1 MVNQLAEEEVNF
13 NNILGE
19 IRSSFPDEDISV
31 LYQRLNKDGYLCLRN
46 LIPQNEVLRARKIF
60 YEFLKNQIKFSNDST
75 IENPKSENGNFFS
88 GGKKE
93 ITHHPDFINI
103 LEHPNIFNFF
113 KQLFSEPCKTYDY
126 KWVRTV
132 GSNSYGTEAHMD
144 IVYMGRGSKNLLT
157 MWIPVGK
164 ITREN
169 GPMVVLDK
177 SHNHPKLKKIR
188 DTYGRMDVDK
198 DLIKGGWFTNNYS
211 ELSRLTKTKW
221 LVGDYDP
228 GDVLIVSIYTF
239 HGSLRNNSD
248 ILRFTCDVRFQP
260 ESDSI
265 DNRWIGENPIAHR
278 DWWRGEKEGKTI
290 EIDEARESWGV

>member
-1 MVNQLAEEEVNF
+1 M
-13 NNILGE
+13 
-19 IRSSFPDEDISV
+19 
-31 LYQRLNKDGYLCLRN
+31 
-46 LIPQNEVLRARKIF
+46 
-60 YEFLKNQIKFSNDST
+60 
-75 IENPKSENGNFFS
+75 FF

-103 LEHPNIFNFF
+103 LEHPNSFNFF

-132 GSNSYGTEAHMD
+132 GSNSYGAEAHMD
-144 IVYMGRGSKNLLT
+144 VVYMGRGSKNLLT

-198 DLIKGGWFTNNYS
+198 DLIKDGWFTNNYS

-290 EIDEARESWGV
+290 EIDKARESWGV

>member
-1 MVNQLAEEEVNF
+1 MVYQLGEEKVDF

-19 IRSSFPDEDISV
+19 IKSSYPNEDI
-31 LYQRLNKDGYLCLRN
+31 LLLCKRLNTDGYLCLRQ
-46 LIPQNEVLRARKIF
+46 LIPQSEILNARKIF
-60 YEFLKNQIKFSNDST
+60 YEYLNNQEIFTDDST
-75 IENPKSENGNFFS
+75 IEEPKSENGSCFF

-93 ITHHPDFINI
+93 ITHHPEFIKI
-103 LEHPNIFNFF
+103 LEHPNSFDFF
-113 KQLFSEPCKTYDY
+113 AKLFEEPARTYDY
-126 KWVRTV
+126 KWVRSV
-132 GSNSYGTEAHMD
+132 GKNNYGTEAHMD
-144 IVYMGRGSKNLLT
+144 VVYMGRGSKNLLT

-164 ITREN
+164 VTINN
-169 GPMVVLDK
+169 GPMVVLEK
-177 SHNHPKLKKIR
+177 SHNHPNLKKIR

-228 GDVLIVSIYTF
+228 GDVLIVNIYTF

-248 ILRFTCDVRFQP
+248 KVRFTCDVRFQP

-278 DWWRGEKEGKTI
+278 DWWKGDKEGKNI
-290 EIDEARESWGV
+290 EIEKARESWGV